1 MKSLLESITMVNESE
16 FDGVIDNIKAL
27 FCYDQLSN
35 IEKDE
40 VAEIF
45 KPYSDGE
52 IYGTIMKFSK
62 NTDISRSAKSKFNKS
77 MKMCKDIYE
86 ALKS

>member
-1 MKSLLESITMVNESE
+1 MKSLLESITMVNESG
-16 FDGVIDNIKAL
+16 FDGIIDNIKAL

-45 KPYSDGE
+45 KPYNDGE
-52 IYGTIMKFSK
+52 IY
-62 NTDISRSAKSKFNKS
+62 
-77 MKMCKDIYE
+77 
-86 ALKS
+86 

>member
-1 MKSLLESITMVNESE
+1 MKSLLESITTVNESG

-40 VAEIF
+40 VA
-45 KPYSDGE
+45 
-52 IYGTIMKFSK
+52 
-62 NTDISRSAKSKFNKS
+62 
-77 MKMCKDIYE
+77 
-86 ALKS
+86 

>member
-1 MKSLLESITMVNESE
+1 MKSLLESITTVNESG
-16 FDGVIDNIKAL
+16 FDGIVDNIKAL

-45 KPYSDGE
+45 KPYGDGE

-62 NTDISRSAKSKFNKS
+62 NTDLSRSAKSQLNKS
-77 MKMCKDIYE
+77 LKMCKEIYGG
-86 ALKS
+86 LKP

>member
-1 MKSLLESITMVNESE
+1 MKSLLESITTVNESE
-16 FDGVIDNIKAL
+16 FNGIVDNIKTL

-40 VAEIF
+40 VAELF

-62 NTDISRSAKSKFNKS
+62 NTDISRSVKSQLNKS
-77 MKMCKDIYE
+77 MRMCKDIYN

>member
-1 MKSLLESITMVNESE
+1 MVNESG
-16 FDGVIDNIKAL
+16 FDGIIDNIKAL

-40 VAEIF
+40 VAELF
-45 KPYSDGE
+45 KPYGDGE

-62 NTDISRSAKSKFNKS
+62 K
-77 MKMCKDIYE
+77 Y
-86 ALKS
+86 

>member
-1 MKSLLESITMVNESE
+1 MKSLLESITMINESG
-16 FDGVIDNIKAL
+16 FDGIVDNIKAL

-62 NTDISRSAKSKFNKS
+62 NTDLSRSAKSQLNKS
-77 MKMCKDIYE
+77 MRMCKDIYE

>member
-1 MKSLLESITMVNESE
+1 MKSLLESITTVNESG
-16 FDGVIDNIKAL
+16 FDGIVDNIKSL
-27 FCYDQLSN
+27 FCYDRLSN
-35 IEKDE
+35 MQKDE

-45 KPYSDGE
+45 KPYNDGV

-62 NTDISRSAKSKFNKS
+62 NTDLPRPVKSEFNKS
-77 MKMCKDIYE
+77 MRMCKDIYD

>member
-1 MKSLLESITMVNESE
+1 MVNESG
-16 FDGVIDNIKAL
+16 FDGIIDNIKAL

-62 NTDISRSAKSKFNKS
+62 NTDISRSAKSQLNKS
-77 MKMCKDIYE
+77 LKMCKDIYE